1 MAASSDR
8 SKLRNWLPGT
18 LGVVVLFGLAGYAGL
33 SQGRNEPTPTEPAS
47 VATAAKPE
55 QAKQEQAKPAAA
67 QTAAK
72 AAPTET
78 KAAPTETKA
87 APTETKAAPKVAA
100 SQPAASPAPAPK
112 AAPQAAAPAAPK
124 VAAAPAAPAPDAK
137 APAHNMGHNMGHSM
151 AQAPAAPSAP
161 AAAPAAKVAATTT
174 VDGDAAHGRQVFK
187 KCQACHS
194 MQPGKN
200 LLGPSL
206 AGIVGTKAGEV
217 PNYSFSNAMKQSGI
231 TWTPEKLD
239 AYLKDPQK
247 VVPGNKMPFP
257 GLKTDSDRTDVI
269 AFLAASAEGGGA
281 APAAAATPAPAPAG
295 NAAAPVPAARAPAA
309 QAAAR
314 PVMTYLSDAKY
325 TLRSG
330 IAEGRMVFLGV
341 GGTIDGKVNP
351 ILTAVEGQ
359 VVQVTLINGEGTEH
373 DIVFPDQDAR
383 SPRVVSKGASTSIV
397 FRAGKAGDFLYFCDV
412 PGHRLAGMEG
422 QFLVTATPSAQVTV
436 EADIS
441 RLPTDLPPPIG
452 KRDPKTVR
460 LDLLTVEME
469 GRLAEGTTFGYW
481 TFNGKVPGPFV
492 RVRVGDTVDVHLKNA
507 ADSNMIHSVD
517 FHAATG
523 PGGGAAALQV
533 DPGKE
538 KSMSFKALKPGL
550 YVYHCATPMVAEHIA
565 NGMYGLILVEPEEG
579 LPPVDHE
586 FYLMQGEIYTD
597 AAFGQHGSQEFSV
610 EKLLA
615 EKPEYF
621 VFNGSVGALTKLHPL
636 HAKVGETVRLYFGV
650 GGPNFTSS
658 FHVIG
663 EIFDKVYNLGG
674 TISPPLEGIQTVS
687 VPPGGAVITEF
698 KLDVPGGYTIVDHA
712 LSRAERGLAGV
723 LVVEGEPNPDIFN
736 GVVEPGMGH

>member
-1 MAASSDR
+1 MASL
-8 SKLRNWLPGT
+8 KNWFPGVAGSA
-18 LGVVVLFGLAGYAGL
+18 LLFAIVAYAGV
-33 SQGRNEPTPTEPAS
+33 SQNGSNASTHPSEAAPVAEQHKSEPAARQ
-47 VATAAKPE
+47 VANAAPA
-55 QAKQEQAKPAAA
+55 QAADH
-67 QTAAK
+67 
-72 AAPTET
+72 AAPTA
-78 KAAPTETKA
+78 K
-87 APTETKAAPKVAA
+87 
-100 SQPAASPAPAPK
+100 
-112 AAPQAAAPAAPK
+112 
-124 VAAAPAAPAPDAK
+124 AAPAAPAKAEAAK
-137 APAHNMGHNMGHSM
+137 PKPES
-151 AQAPAAPSAP
+151 QPKPAAKM
-161 AAAPAAKVAATTT
+161 AAAPAATSAPAASKAQAAAAHNHGHAMTVAQTQTPAAKTPAAETAAAATAD
-174 VDGDAAHGRQVFK
+174 VAGDVVHGRQVFK

-200 LLGPSL
+200 MLGPSL

-217 PNYSFSNAMKQSGI
+217 PHYSFSPAMKKSGL

-239 AYLKDPQK
+239 AYLADPQK

-257 GLKTDSDRTDVI
+257 GLKTAEDRTDVI
-269 AFLAASAEGGGA
+269 AFLAGAGKGAAKAPSGKASSDKAAAAKPAAA
-281 APAAAATPAPAPAG
+281 APAAASGQP
-295 NAAAPVPAARAPAA
+295 
-309 QAAAR
+309 AAAR
-314 PVMTYLSDAKY
+314 PSITYMSDAKY

-330 IAEGRMVFLGV
+330 IAGGKMVFIGV

-359 VVQVTLINGEGTEH
+359 VVQVTLINGEGAEH

-383 SPRVVSKGASTSIV
+383 SPRVVNKGASTSIV
-397 FRAGKAGDFLYFCDV
+397 FRATKAGDFNYYCDV

-422 QFLVTATPSAQVTV
+422 QFLVTSTPAAPTVV

-441 RLPTDLPPPIG
+441 RPPNDLPPPLG

-460 LDLLTVEME
+460 LDLFTAEME

-492 RVRVGDTVDVHLKNA
+492 RVRVGDTVEVHLKNS

-523 PGGGAAALQV
+523 PGGGAASLQV
-533 DPGKE
+533 NPGDE
-538 KSMSFKALKPGL
+538 KSMTFKALKPGL

-565 NGMYGLILVEPEEG
+565 NGMYGMILVEPEGG

-586 FYLMQGEIYTD
+586 FYVMQGEIYTD
-597 AAFGQHGSQEFSV
+597 APYGQHGSQEFSV
-610 EKLLA
+610 EKLLN

-621 VFNGSVGALTKLHPL
+621 VFNGSVGAISKLHPL
-636 HAKVGETVRLYFGV
+636 HAKVGDTVRMYFGV

-674 TISPPLEGIQTVS
+674 LIAPPLEDIQTVT

-698 KLDVPGGYTIVDHA
+698 KLEVPGNYTIVDHA
-712 LSRAERGLAGV
+712 LSRAERGLAGI
-723 LVVEGEPNPDIFN
+723 LVVDGEPNPDIYN
-736 GVVEPGMGH
+736 GKVEPGMGH

>member
-1 MAASSDR
+1 MTFFPR
-8 SKLRNWLPGT
+8 SNLKNWLPGT
-18 LGVVVLFGLAGYAGL
+18 LGVAGVFALLAVAGL
-33 SQGRNEPTPTEPAS
+33 SHNSANSETQTVASASPPAQQGNAS
-47 VATAAKPE
+47 
-55 QAKQEQAKPAAA
+55 AKPAATAPASSPQAAPAKTAAMAASKADSPKTASSEAMPAA
-67 QTAAK
+67 QTTASATATANPPAAHNHVMSM
-72 AAPTET
+72 APAKTPP
-78 KAAPTETKA
+78 AQVAQANPTA
-87 APTETKAAPKVAA
+87 
-100 SQPAASPAPAPK
+100 PAASTGTSNIA
-112 AAPQAAAPAAPK
+112 
-124 VAAAPAAPAPDAK
+124 
-137 APAHNMGHNMGHSM
+137 
-151 AQAPAAPSAP
+151 
-161 AAAPAAKVAATTT
+161 
-174 VDGDAAHGRQVFK
+174 GDIVHGQQVYK

-194 MQPGKN
+194 LEPGRN
-200 LLGPSL
+200 LVGPSL
-206 AGIVGTKAGEV
+206 SGIVGSKAGDV
-217 PNYSFSNAMKQSGI
+217 PNYNFSSAMKQSGI

-239 AYLKDPQK
+239 AYLADPQK

-257 GLKTDSDRTDVI
+257 GLKTEDDRTDVI
-269 AFLAASAEGGGA
+269 AFLAKKNAPATSTAQPAAKAAEKTS
-281 APAAAATPAPAPAG
+281 AAAA
-295 NAAAPVPAARAPAA
+295 AAPQTPR
-309 QAAAR
+309 QAVNA
-314 PVMTYLSDAKY
+314 YLSDAKY

-330 IAEGRMVFLGV
+330 IADGRMVFLGV

-359 VVQVTLINGEGTEH
+359 VVQVTLINGEGAEH

-383 SPRVVSKGASTSIV
+383 SPRVISKGASTSIV
-397 FRAGKAGDFLYFCDV
+397 FRASKAGDFLYYCDV

-422 QFLVTATPSAQVTV
+422 QLLVTSTPAAQVTV

-441 RLPTDLPPPIG
+441 RPPTDLPPPIG

-460 LDLLTVEME
+460 LDLFTVEME

-481 TFNGKVPGPFV
+481 TFNGKVPGPMV

-538 KSMSFKALKPGL
+538 KSMTFKALKPGL

-565 NGMYGLILVEPEEG
+565 NGMYGMILVEPEEG
-579 LPPVDHE
+579 LSKVDHE
-586 FYLMQGEIYTD
+586 FYVMQGEIYTE
-597 AAFGQHGSQEFSV
+597 APFGQHGSQEFSV

-621 VFNGSVGALTKLHPL
+621 VFNGSVGAITKLHPL
-636 HAKVGETVRLYFGV
+636 HAKVGETVRIFFGV

-674 TISPPLEGIQTVS
+674 LISPPLEGIQTVT

-698 KLDVPGGYTIVDHA
+698 KLDVPGGYTLVDHA
-712 LSRAERGLAGV
+712 LARAERGLAGM
-723 LVVEGEPNPDIFN
+723 LVVEGEPNRDIYN